1 MLSYVWDKTEKF
13 DANQYSWND
22 NFSSTEILVS
32 IFMNHINDYF
42 KVGIFQEY
50 VNKTEE
56 IKGVKGRINFIETFN
71 NLSNQNAKLV
81 CDFDELD
88 IDNKINRIVKT
99 TAYNLYLL
107 TNKNDSNKRKLNNV
121 LLKLNGVNL
130 IRLNKKDFEIQFT
143 KLNNYSYPL
152 IKVCEF
158 IFNLTMINEENGL
171 LSFYN
176 VFEDNKKLEEL
187 FELFIYNFYKKET
200 KNKVY
205 YHKRMNW
212 KFLNTN
218 NWLPSME
225 MDICIEDKEI
235 IYIIDTKFY
244 KKFYSVRT
252 FEDESYSSKKLIS
265 GNLYQIY
272 TYIQNFETLKNVNG
286 ILLYPKPVSNENF
299 DEIFELDITSNPLT
313 NEQKKYI
320 RIMTIDLNLEWQEI
334 KANLLSILN

>member
-22 NFSSTEILVS
+22 NFSSAEILVS

-130 IRLNKKDFEIQFT
+130 IRFNKKDFEIQFT

-200 KNKVY
+200 QNKVY

-212 KFLNTN
+212 KFLNTS

-272 TYIQNFETLKNVNG
+272 TYIQNYETLKNVNG

-299 DEIFELDITSNPLT
+299 DEIFELDLADNPLT

-320 RIMTIDLNLEWQEI
+320 RIMTCDLNLDWKEI